1 MSSMAFKNPLQS
13 PLGAFAGSR
22 VTALALLAAS
32 VGVVAVATP
41 VAAQDSMT
49 AQYQQRGI
57 DQAITQ
63 WEYLDKTRGL
73 GFAQYAN
80 FAMQYPDFPRME
92 TIRLRAEAALANEMP
107 SQAALLQYFDT
118 LPPLT
123 NPGRAAYALA
133 LAAQQRPEAWD
144 MARAAWRGGEMS
156 DAAEASILGLYAAR
170 FTSEDHAAR
179 VDALLW
185 QGKRDAAMRQMVN
198 LAPLERNIAMARL
211 SLLAGAMPG
220 DSGLT
225 VPNEANFDAGYTFT
239 LVNHLRARGQTGAA
253 IQLLANRPQ
262 FRAPAFD
269 PEAFVDD
276 MLALATAASV
286 TDTVRIASKVDDLF
300 EPGADISKMSFKLR
314 DQFTDL
320 MWKGGTNALWRLGDA
335 RAAAPLFLRYGNAAR
350 TPITRTKGFY
360 WAGRAARQAG
370 DNAAATRYFEMA
382 AAFPQYYYGQL
393 SLEALGRPMPGFAD
407 LPQPSADPDVR
418 ARFNNQPLTMA
429 IRAIAANRRDWRTER
444 RFFEAIGEAARTPEE
459 IALVHDLARQTGLN
473 EMAVVVG
480 FKAEEAGLA
489 GLERVGFPII
499 DTPLVNDWTMVHAIS
514 RQESEFDRTRESH
527 AGARG
532 IMQLMPGTARETAGK
547 LGMQY
552 MSASLFTDPAYN
564 IRLGDAFFQRMVNY
578 YDGSYPLAVAA
589 YNAGPG
595 NVNKWLRANGDP
607 RTGAVDWQ
615 TWIERIEFTETRYY
629 VMRVLGNAV
638 SYSHMYPD
646 KAGIPRT
653 IGGFF

>member
-1 MSSMAFKNPLQS
+1 MITFKRAN
-13 PLGAFAGSR
+13 LGSVSCMVLAGIGLGF
-22 VTALALLAAS
+22 VALPA
-32 VGVVAVATP
+32 
-41 VAAQDSMT
+41 AAQGQGQSGGQT
-49 AQYQQRGI
+49 LEASYQQRAI

-80 FAMQYPDFPRME
+80 FALQYPDFPRME
-92 TIRLRAEAALANEMP
+92 TIRLRAEAALSGETP
-107 SQAALLQYFDT
+107 TQGALLEYFDRH
-118 LPPLT
+118 PPLT

-133 LAAQQRPEAWD
+133 LMAQQRPQAWD

-156 DAAEASILGLYAAR
+156 DLAEATIETQFAAQL
-170 FTSEDHAAR
+170 TQDDHAAR

-185 QGKRDAAMRQMVN
+185 QGKRDAAMRHLGK
-198 LAPLERNIAMARL
+198 LAPKDRDIAMARL
-211 SLLAGAMPG
+211 SLLGGTMPG
-220 DSGLT
+220 NAGLAI
-225 VPNEANFDAGYTFT
+225 PNEANFDAGYTFT
-239 LVNHLRARGQTGAA
+239 LVNHLRASGQTGAA
-253 IQLLANRPQ
+253 IEVLASRQQ
-262 FRAPAFD
+262 FAKPAFD

-300 EPGADISKMSFKLR
+300 APGTDISRMSFKLR

-335 RAAAPLFLRYGNAAR
+335 ASAAPMFLRYGNAAR
-350 TPITRTKGFY
+350 TPLTKSKGYY

-370 DNAAATRYFEMA
+370 QTDLANRYFEMA
-382 AAFPQYYYGQL
+382 AAYPHYYYGQL
-393 SLEALGRPMPGFAD
+393 SLEALGRPMPSFAE
-407 LPQPSADPDVR
+407 LPPAPSDPAMR
-418 ARFNNQPLTMA
+418 AQFNASPLTMA

-444 RFFEAIGEAARTPEE
+444 RFFEAIGEAANSPEK
-459 IALVHDLARQTGLN
+459 IALLHDLAQTTGLR

-489 GLERVGFPII
+489 GLERVGFPTME
-499 DTPLVNDWTMVHAIS
+499 TPFVNDWTMVHAIS

-547 LGMQY
+547 LGIEY
-552 MSASLFTDPAYN
+552 MSASLFNDPAYN

-578 YDGSYPLAVAA
+578 YNGSYPLAVAA

-607 RTGAVDWQ
+607 RTGAIDWQ

-646 KAGIPRT
+646 KAGMPRT